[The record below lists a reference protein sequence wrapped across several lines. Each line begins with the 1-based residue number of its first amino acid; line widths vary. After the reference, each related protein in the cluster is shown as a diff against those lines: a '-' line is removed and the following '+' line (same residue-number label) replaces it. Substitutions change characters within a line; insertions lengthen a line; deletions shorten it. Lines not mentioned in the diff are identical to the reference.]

1 MKCLCYFQTYWAYY
15 IIVQCIEKHISMCDT
30 TVDVE
35 RFAGL
40 NIRGFSLWS
49 FSRKYFHGALATS
62 VHYLPKVKNSQEN
75 FRGKLKNHGNGK
87 RLAQRIFS
95 CLRNN
100 FIKLDSLTSKWHTG
114 FQIIKVLVYCTISLS
129 TIVLNSR
136 DR

>member
-1 MKCLCYFQTYWAYY
+1 
-15 IIVQCIEKHISMCDT
+15 MCDT

-49 FSRKYFHGALATS
+49 FSWKYFHGALATS

-87 RLAQRIFS
+87 RLAQWIFS

-100 FIKLDSLTSKWHTG
+100 FIKLDIINIEVAHRFSDNQGSSVLYY
-114 FQIIKVLVYCTISLS
+114 IIKYDS
-129 TIVLNSR
+129 T
-136 DR
+136 